1 MEWDLSQPMTT
12 WRTIVV
18 SLEPF
23 DTARQA
29 VSSAGLETIV
39 PPPVIV
45 PPLTTG
51 FHQVDISANIPE
63 PGPGVLAVGVTCEP
77 PHPPSRP
84 QAVTA
89 STELSSRSGAAF
101 VRLKLSP
108 LEPLAYTCSTF
119 IVTEDSRGIRQ
130 WDGLELART
139 EERLRLKPD
148 DFPIRFVPIAVS
160 PELLELATIR
170 GRCEWLEA
178 NHSSASSAFV
188 LDRDRPELAI
198 AIPAAASNA
207 SFDFDVLSVEGDRSF
222 IWDRFSRSRCFLG
235 CIFFPNTDRSRYL
248 SSLPKRLRHLWSRST
263 FSGKPGRDGRSRY
276 RTGSDAKSVEEELE
290 LSGFVAVLSRL
301 PVSEARRSGRK
312 S

>member
-1 MEWDLSQPMTT
+1 MDLSQPMTT

-51 FHQVDISANIPE
+51 FTKWTYQRIFLSPGRGISGRLTLRA
-63 PGPGVLAVGVTCEP
+63 A

-207 SFDFDVLSVEGDRSF
+207 SFDFDVLSVEGDRSLHLGP
-222 IWDRFSRSRCFLG
+222 FSAEPLLLG
-235 CIFFPNTDRSRYL
+235 LHLFPEYGPQQISIEL
-248 SSLPKRLRHLWSRST
+248 AEAASPSLVAIDLLPENRKRWPK
-263 FSGKPGRDGRSRY
+263 P
-276 RTGSDAKSVEEELE
+276 
-290 LSGFVAVLSRL
+290 L
-301 PVSEARRSGRK
+301 PYWL
-312 S
+312 

>member
-1 MEWDLSQPMTT
+1 M
-12 WRTIVV
+12 R
-18 SLEPF
+18 
-23 DTARQA
+23 AA
-29 VSSAGLETIV
+29 
-39 PPPVIV
+39 
-45 PPLTTG
+45 
-51 FHQVDISANIPE
+51 
-63 PGPGVLAVGVTCEP
+63 

-207 SFDFDVLSVEGDRSF
+207 SFDFDVLSVEGDRSLHLGP
-222 IWDRFSRSRCFLG
+222 FSAEPLLLG
-235 CIFFPNTDRSRYL
+235 LHLFPEYGPQQISIELAEAASPSLVAIDLLPENREEMAEAVTVLALTRNQSKKSWSYL
-248 SSLPKRLRHLWSRST
+248 ASSP
-263 FSGKPGRDGRSRY
+263 FYPGFRY
-276 RTGSDAKSVEEELE
+276 RKHAGADGSPEPWSEIQSPFERLVLDA
-290 LSGFVAVLSRL
+290 
-301 PVSEARRSGRK
+301 
-312 S
+312 